1 MVVAELLLRTQECDC
16 VNDRRG
22 ATGPTSKQA
31 QQAHWSQKAA
41 PRISHD
47 TVILSEAPLLPG
59 TDARPLDFKREVI
72 RGQHFVAYFCFEGV
86 FLANQGGAHGPNTL
100 AIRAGE
106 RFVHRELT
114 ERVINVIVIPHGP
127 A

>member
-16 VNDRRG
+16 VTDRSVSRTIIDETSFPRG
-22 ATGPTSKQA
+22 ESGPTSKQA

-47 TVILSEAPLLPG
+47 TVTLSEAPLLPG

-72 RGQHFVAYFCFEGV
+72 
-86 FLANQGGAHGPNTL
+86 
-100 AIRAGE
+100 
-106 RFVHRELT
+106 
-114 ERVINVIVIPHGP
+114 
-127 A
+127 